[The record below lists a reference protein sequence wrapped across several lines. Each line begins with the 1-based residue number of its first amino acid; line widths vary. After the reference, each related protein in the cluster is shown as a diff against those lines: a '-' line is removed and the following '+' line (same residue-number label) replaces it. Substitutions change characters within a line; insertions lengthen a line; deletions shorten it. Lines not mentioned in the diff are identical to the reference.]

1 MLIDDSD
8 ILPEALPVE
17 DFKAHLR
24 LGRGLTGDTVQ
35 DAVLEGFLRAALSA
49 VEGRTGKVLLTRD
62 LTWTMPDWT
71 GDARQVLPVGP
82 LVSVNELALLDADGG
97 VTVVDPTRFRVERDL
112 HFPALYGRSAGLPQP
127 PADGSIRV
135 RFTAGFGA
143 AWSDIPADLAQA
155 VMLLAAH
162 YYENRE
168 ATGLGQGCMPFG
180 VTSLIERYRPMRLF
194 SGGRV

>member
-8 ILPEALPVE
+8 ILPGALPVE

-24 LGRGLTGDTVQ
+24 LGRAFTGDTVQ

-49 VEGRTGKVLLTRD
+49 IEGRTGKVLLTRD
-62 LTWTMPDWT
+62 LTWTIPDWT
-71 GDARQVLPVGP
+71 GEARQVMPVGP
-82 LVSVNELALLDADGG
+82 VVSIIELALLDGDGA
-97 VTVVDPTRFRVERDL
+97 VTVVDPSRVRFDPDL
-112 HFPALYGRSAGLPQP
+112 HFPTIFGRTAGLPHP

-135 RFTAGFGA
+135 RFTAGFGP

-194 SGGRV
+194 SGGRA